1 MAAPSTSEKG
11 VLGEDIAREIL
22 EREGLRILCTNYRC
36 AGAEVDIIAQE
47 GEVLVF
53 CEVKYRRSD
62 EYGPPELA
70 VTSRKQERL
79 RRAALAYLADREM
92 ENQICRFDVVAL
104 QEKESRVDVRHWRN
118 AF

>member
-11 VLGEDIAREIL
+11 VLGEEIAREVL
-22 EREGLRILCTNYRC
+22 EREGLRILCTNYRS

-47 GEVLVF
+47 GDVLVF

-62 EYGPPELA
+62 GYGPPELP
-70 VTSRKQERL
+70 VTPRKQKRL
-79 RRAALAYLADREM
+79 RYAALAYLAERGIEDRV
-92 ENQICRFDVVAL
+92 CRFDVVAL
-104 QEKESRVDVRHWRN
+104 QERGSRVDVRHWRN

>member
-1 MAAPSTSEKG
+1 MAVPSTSEKG
-11 VLGEDIAREIL
+11 VLGEEIAREVL
-22 EREGLRILCTNYRC
+22 EREGLRILCTNYRA

-53 CEVKYRRSD
+53 CEVKYRRSE

-70 VTSRKQERL
+70 VTPRKQERL
-79 RRAALAYLADREM
+79 RYAALAYLAERDIED
-92 ENQICRFDVVAL
+92 QVCRFDVVAL
-104 QEKESRVDVRHWRN
+104 QEKGGRVDIRHWRN